1 MTQSA
6 NGNGNDGPRRRNH
19 PIDSVRWVP
28 RSVVHANEYN
38 PNRQVDENHA
48 LLIESI
54 RADGWTQPIVVR
66 PRGDDGMHVIVDGEH
81 RWRAAAHL
89 EDEHIPVVILD
100 QGRRRLHRRYRA
112 AQSRSWLPRRRVHG
126 AYHHPATGGG
136 DGLRGHRGDA
146 WHDPRGAEPARNE
159 RGRIPRT
166 HGRRRSINELMTP
179 CNHGKTRV
187 GCK

>member
-1 MTQSA
+1 MTQS
-6 NGNGNDGPRRRNH
+6 GNGNDGPRRRNH

-89 EDEHIPVVILD
+89 DDDHIPVVILD
-100 QGRRRLHRRYRA
+100 QDDAGCIAATVRHNRARGSHGVENMAHIITRLRA
-112 AQSRSWLPRRRVHG
+112 EGTDSEAIEAMLGMTHEERSRLETSEDVFL
-126 AYHHPATGGG
+126 ALMGGG
-136 DGLRGHRGDA
+136 DQ
-146 WHDPRGAEPARNE
+146 
-159 RGRIPRT
+159 
-166 HGRRRSINELMTP
+166 SMSS
-179 CNHGKTRV
+179 
-187 GCK
+187 